1 MVLEKNF
8 SDDEKL
14 REMKMFSRKTLGGC
28 GCVGVVFTGVA
39 MKATVQHPIGETL
52 GNENK
57 AAFERAFLVEL

>member
-14 REMKMFSRKTLGGC
+14 RKMKMFSRKTLGGMRVCWCRFYGC
-28 GCVGVVFTGVA
+28 GNESNRA
-39 MKATVQHPIGETL
+39 ASIGETL

-57 AAFERAFLVEL
+57 AAFERAFLVKL